1 MPTLT
6 IVVGGSHQ
14 TLPEDRQMAAVQD
27 LAAATGESFH
37 RLRTWLYNH
46 RFRQRTGREDMVG
59 SPQRGANNGGGGGGG
74 GSGGGGNGRPAAVT
88 ARPERRK
95 APLPAGVVPA
105 LERMYLSYPPNS
117 LMARAKELAVMTGV
131 PFPRLRTWMYVR
143 TTRCVAWVWLCMT
156 VCCRG
161 GICRYNRRHRDKL
174 RGTQP
179 PVPTTEPLEPLTG
192 AGELGPGTVAHP
204 PPVPPASPRTQ
215 LRMAAAAAHASVA
228 TSMAEPPAAPLQA
241 VAITVS
247 LPAGEVTAAAAP
259 VVVPASTSPAF
270 IPTQVSAPLVGGHG
284 GGVGHM
290 PVPLASSTQL
300 QAAQPSLT
308 VVGVPPSAPPVAPA
322 PDANHPDG
330 AAAIGTLLQSL
341 IDAAHSGDA

>member
-1 MPTLT
+1 
-6 IVVGGSHQ
+6 
-14 TLPEDRQMAAVQD
+14 
-27 LAAATGESFH
+27 
-37 RLRTWLYNH
+37 
-46 RFRQRTGREDMVG
+46 
-59 SPQRGANNGGGGGGG
+59 
-74 GSGGGGNGRPAAVT
+74 
-88 ARPERRK
+88 
-95 APLPAGVVPA
+95 
-105 LERMYLSYPPNS
+105 
-117 LMARAKELAVMTGV
+117 MTGV

-143 TTRCVAWVWLCMT
+143 TTRCVTWVWPCIT

-192 AGELGPGTVAHP
+192 AAELGPGTVAHP

-228 TSMAEPPAAPLQA
+228 TSMAEPAPLQA

-247 LPAGEVTAAAAP
+247 LPAGGSTAAP
-259 VVVPASTSPAF
+259 VVVPAPTSPAF
-270 IPTQVSAPLVGGHG
+270 IATQVSAPLVGGHG

-290 PVPLASSTQL
+290 PVPLASSTGVAQL
-300 QAAQPSLT
+300 QAAPPSLS

>member
-1 MPTLT
+1 
-6 IVVGGSHQ
+6 
-14 TLPEDRQMAAVQD
+14 
-27 LAAATGESFH
+27 
-37 RLRTWLYNH
+37 
-46 RFRQRTGREDMVG
+46 
-59 SPQRGANNGGGGGGG
+59 
-74 GSGGGGNGRPAAVT
+74 
-88 ARPERRK
+88 
-95 APLPAGVVPA
+95 
-105 LERMYLSYPPNS
+105 
-117 LMARAKELAVMTGV
+117 MTGV

-143 TTRCVAWVWLCMT
+143 TTRCAAWVWPCMT

-204 PPVPPASPRTQ
+204 PHVPPASPRTQ

-228 TSMAEPPAAPLQA
+228 TSMAEPAPLQA

-247 LPAGEVTAAAAP
+247 LPAGGSTAAP
-259 VVVPASTSPAF
+259 VVVPAPTSPAF

-322 PDANHPDG
+322 PDTNHPDG